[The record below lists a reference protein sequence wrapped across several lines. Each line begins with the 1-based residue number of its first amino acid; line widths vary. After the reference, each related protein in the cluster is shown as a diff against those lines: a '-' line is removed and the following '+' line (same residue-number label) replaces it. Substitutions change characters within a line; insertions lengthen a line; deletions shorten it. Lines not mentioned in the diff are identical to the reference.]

1 MNAPL
6 RHVAGPIA
14 DESDLVNA
22 LRARIEELNISRSE
36 IDAELDLPGGY
47 ASKRLTLP
55 QVKYFG
61 KDAFWNMA
69 ELLGL
74 AVILVDDP
82 HARDRYAARMRRRS
96 RPQAVAGELH
106 WRHTKAL
113 GMLHERAVK
122 YGSIGGKVKFAK
134 MTKKQLRRHQ
144 RRAILMRWD
153 AVKRAARGEPNDR
166 NR

>member
-6 RHVAGPIA
+6 RIIAGPIA

-22 LRARIEELNISRSE
+22 LRARVDEVNVSRAE
-36 IDAELDLPGGY
+36 IDAELDLPAGY

-74 AVILVDDP
+74 AVILVEDP
-82 HARDRYAARMRRRS
+82 HARQRYAARMKRRS
-96 RPQAVAGELH
+96 KPQAVTGTDH
-106 WRHTKAL
+106 WRNAKAL
-113 GMLHERAVK
+113 GIVK
-122 YGSIGGKVKFAK
+122 EVARKTGSIGGKVKFYRMSK
-134 MTKKQLRRHQ
+134 RQLRKHQ
-144 RRAILMRWD
+144 RNAAAMRW
-153 AVKRAARGEPNDR
+153 ATVKRVAKGARA
-166 NR
+166 